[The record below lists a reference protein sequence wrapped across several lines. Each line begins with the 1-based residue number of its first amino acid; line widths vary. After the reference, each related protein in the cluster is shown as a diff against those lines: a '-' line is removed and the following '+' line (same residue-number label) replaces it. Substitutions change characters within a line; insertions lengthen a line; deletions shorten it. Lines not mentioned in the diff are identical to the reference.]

1 MAHESVPPDKPG
13 ALAQFRSWFWQR
25 PRAHGEIEAE
35 RSVSFLE
42 LFYDLVYVVVISQAA
57 HHLAGHVSIRG
68 YTEFAIVFALI
79 WIAWVNG
86 TLYYELHGRED
97 GRTRTFV
104 FLQMG
109 ILALLAVFTGDAA
122 GPSAVPFAVVYA
134 VFLVVMTWLWYTI
147 RRHDRPEYMAVTA
160 RYLTAMVVSF
170 LVIVASILLPT
181 DARLVTW
188 AGFVLGWL
196 ALMLIFGWRSRR
208 RLALGVVPTESMVE
222 RFDLLI
228 IIVLGEVVVGVVN
241 GLSAV
246 DQDPLTLATG
256 MLALVVGFG
265 LWWIYF
271 DFAGRRFPRPDGL
284 TLYVWMESHL
294 PFALAIVGAGAAM
307 VGVIAHA
314 HDASTP
320 TDLAWLLAGSVAL
333 GLLAL
338 VGTIRSLADYERH
351 ASIYRPLIVVMVGGA
366 VGALLVGW
374 WQPVPWLL
382 VAALVAILSATWVFA
397 VSRFLAARAWV
408 AEPGDAREVA

>member
-1 MAHESVPPDKPG
+1 MASESVPPDKPG
-13 ALAQFRSWFWQR
+13 ALAHFRSWFWQR

-57 HHLAGHVSIRG
+57 HHLAGHVSPRG
-68 YTEFAIVFALI
+68 YVEFAIVFGLV

-122 GPSAVPFAVVYA
+122 GQTAAPFAGVYA
-134 VFLVVMTWLWYTI
+134 LFLIVMTWLWYAV

-160 RYLTAMVVSF
+160 RYMAAMVVSL
-170 LVIVASILLPT
+170 LVIVASVFLPT

-196 ALMLIFGWRSRR
+196 TLMLVFGWRSRH
-208 RLALGVVPTESMVE
+208 RLMLGIVPTESMVE
-222 RFDLLI
+222 RFDLLV
-228 IIVLGEVVVGVVN
+228 IIVLGEVVVGVVD
-241 GLSAV
+241 GLSGV
-246 DQDPLTLATG
+246 DQDPLTLGTG
-256 MLALVVGFG
+256 MVALVVGFG
-265 LWWIYF
+265 LWWIFF
-271 DFAGRRFPRPDGL
+271 DFAGRRMPRGDGL
-284 TLYVWMESHL
+284 TLYAWMESHL
-294 PFALAIVGAGAAM
+294 PFAMAIVGAGAAM
-307 VGVIAHA
+307 VGLIAHA
-314 HDASTP
+314 HDARTP
-320 TDLAWLLAGSVAL
+320 TDIAWLLAGSVAL

-338 VGTIRSLADYERH
+338 VGTIRSLVDYERH
-351 ASIYRPLIVVMVGGA
+351 VTVYRPLILAMVGGA
-366 VGALLVGW
+366 VAALLVGW

-382 VAALVAILSATWVFA
+382 VLALVAILSTTWAFA
-397 VSRFLAARAWV
+397 VYRFLAARAWV
-408 AEPGDAREVA
+408 EAPGEAS